1 MASLFLSLGRADS
14 AKYGEQ
20 NRMTWSIKLVYLIQH
35 LKKFRKIKYIITNI
49 ENIGKE
55 EFKTN
60 LYLFE
65 LYD

>member
-35 LKKFRKIKYIITNI
+35 LKKFEEMLCTIKNV
-49 ENIGKE
+49 EDMGN
-55 EFKTN
+55 EF
-60 LYLFE
+60 
-65 LYD
+65 

>member
-1 MASLFLSLGRADS
+1 
-14 AKYGEQ
+14 
-20 NRMTWSIKLVYLIQH
+20 MTWSIKLVYLIQH

>member
-35 LKKFRKIKYIITNI
+35 LKKFKEINCIITNN
-49 ENIGKE
+49 EDIGKE
-55 EFKTN
+55 LIKIK
-60 LYLFE
+60 
-65 LYD
+65 